1 MLRDA
6 VASILSGDTLPAEI
20 LIVDQSDHPDEQ
32 LGTLRGP
39 EGCTIRYLWSDS
51 VGLCRANNL
60 GVAAAANELLVF
72 THDDVRVT
80 RDWFGTIVSELLREG
95 KDGVVTGRI
104 LASEEAAGGYA
115 PTLRTQTERA
125 VYAGRIGYDVLKP
138 LNMAMYRSALTVVG
152 GFDERLGP
160 GTPFPGAEDAD
171 LGFRLLDAG
180 HRIVY
185 VPDAL
190 LYHRAW
196 RSDADYLPLRWAY
209 GVAQG
214 AYYAKH
220 LRKGDLHMAR
230 RFAMDVLR
238 RIRRFPRR
246 CVREQR
252 KALADVYFVI
262 GNVVGALR
270 WWRLYRAPG
279 GEG

>member
-1 MLRDA
+1 MLKDA
-6 VASILSGDTLPAEI
+6 VMSILGGDTIPTEI
-20 LIVDQSDHPDEQ
+20 LIVDQSDHPDER
-32 LGTLRGP
+32 LATLRGP

-51 VGLCRANNL
+51 VGLSRANNL
-60 GVAAAANELLVF
+60 GVAAAAHDLLVF
-72 THDDVRVT
+72 THDDVRVS
-80 RDWFGTIVSELLREG
+80 RNWFGTIVAQLLREG
-95 KDGVVTGRI
+95 GRGVVTGRI
-104 LASEEAAGGYA
+104 LASLEAAGGYA

-138 LNMAMYRSALTVVG
+138 LNMAMYRSALEAVG

-180 HRIVY
+180 YRIVY

-196 RSDADYLPLRWAY
+196 RSDSDYLPLRWTY
-209 GVAQG
+209 GIAQG

-220 LRKGDLHMAR
+220 LRAGDLHMAR

-238 RIRRFPRR
+238 RVRRFPGR
-246 CVREQR
+246 CVRERR
-252 KALADVYFVI
+252 KALADPYFVV
-262 GNVVGALR
+262 GNLVGALR
-270 WWRLYRAPG
+270 WWRLYRTPG
-279 GEG
+279 GKT